1 MQRRIRT
8 DQIPPA
14 PQQLP
19 NPLPSHVCSNGK
31 PHRPFGEIRLEL
43 VGRRDTEVVVG
54 YRIIGSL
61 VRRPRVVDCGEFVL
75 RLIETKSSLKVSD
88 TVDEIPAAPGPCE
101 IDAVPG
107 PGNDRPDPVF
117 GTPEVASGRLS
128 EEGPARMTDVVCFV
142 IAVLVDVEGEIE
154 LARALFSMTHNPPP
168 AWDGP
173 IKLFKLHAV
182 NKGL

>member
-1 MQRRIRT
+1 M
-8 DQIPPA
+8 PPA

-19 NPLPSHVCSNGK
+19 NPLPSHVYSNGK

-54 YRIIGSL
+54 YRIIGS
-61 VRRPRVVDCGEFVL
+61 VVIRPRVVDGGDFVL
-75 RLIETKSSLKVSD
+75 RPIKTESSLKVSD
-88 TVDEIPAAPGPCE
+88 TVDEIPAAPGPWE

-107 PGNDRPDPVF
+107 PGNDRPDPVPS
-117 GTPEVASGRLS
+117 TTEVRSGGLS
-128 EEGPARMTDVVCFV
+128 EEGPARITDVVCV
-142 IAVLVDVEGEIE
+142 VTAVFVDVNGEIK

-182 NKGL
+182 NRGL